1 MKILVTGGTGLVGSS
16 IKEEVKDD
24 VKNSYLFLS
33 SKDVNLINENQV
45 NTVFDNF
52 RPDIVIHLAS
62 RVAGLYG
69 NMNDNYGFLVD
80 NIKLNTNILDNCKR
94 YKVKKLINILSTC
107 VFPDKNVKYPL
118 TSDQILNGEPHPSNE
133 GYSYSKRVLF
143 TGSKLLF
150 NQRESFDMP
159 DFSVV
164 NIIPTNLYGEHDNYH
179 LINSHVIPGLIHK
192 CYLSQRDEHNLIVKG
207 SGSAKRQFL
216 YSGDL
221 AKIIMMFAKSE
232 KYNGQFLSLIAS
244 VDRAHEISIKQVVEK
259 IVNCFDFKG
268 NVVYDVSFSD
278 GQPAKTTDSNEVLLH
293 FPDFKFT
300 DIDTGL
306 NKMVMHFK
314 QNFET
319 VRK

>member
-16 IKEEVKDD
+16 IKEYVKNDFA
-24 VKNSYLFLS
+24 NSYLFLS
-33 SKDVNLINENQV
+33 SRDVNLINENDV
-45 NTVFDNF
+45 KTLFKDY
-52 RPDIVIHLAS
+52 RPDVVIHLAS

-80 NIKLNTNILDNCKR
+80 NLKINTNILDNCKR

-107 VFPDKNVKYPL
+107 VFPDKNVSYPL
-118 TSDQILNGEPHPSNE
+118 TSDQILNGEPHTSNE

-150 NQRESFDMP
+150 NQRELFDMP

-192 CYLSQRDEHNLIVKG
+192 CYLAQRDNYPLVIKG

-221 AKIIMMFAKSE
+221 AKIIMSFAKSN
-232 KYNGQFLSLIAS
+232 KYDGQFLSLIAS
-244 VDRAHEISIKQVVEK
+244 VNSTREISIKQVVEK
-259 IVNCFDFKG
+259 IVKCFDFNG
-268 NVVYDVSFSD
+268 EIVYDTTFSD
-278 GQPAKTTDSNEVLLH
+278 GQPAKTTDSNEVLKY

-306 NKMVMHFK
+306 NNMIKFFK
-314 QNFET
+314 ENFET
-319 VRK
+319 IRK